1 AHSARQVKEK
11 FDAIRAPILGVILN
25 GINVED
31 PDYRYYRHY
40 YGSDYGTIVA
50 EDGTGEGI
58 DVAEVPATTD
68 NSRQTLA
75 GDDVQAHV
83 FAEVAS
89 HVEPRPE
96 VISGNKLFQ
105 SFKSFKPSAD
115 DGAQLRSLQERFE
128 IVPQSFFDRMV
139 TKLRDAAGPMAAL
152 ILEDH
157 ISL

>member
-1 AHSARQVKEK
+1 LIDSPPAIAVSDPAILSNVADGVILVFHAKKTTAHSARQVKEK

-68 NSRQTLA
+68 NSRKTLA

-115 DGAQLRSLQERFE
+115 DGAQLRSLQERF
-128 IVPQSFFDRMV
+128 
-139 TKLRDAAGPMAAL
+139 
-152 ILEDH
+152 
-157 ISL
+157 